1 MNKLL
6 MFIFA
11 ALLPAQAF
19 SLSLKPINNNSSEA
33 ALIIV
38 PGAQMKAS
46 QYEKI
51 ARQIQQATK
60 LRLWVAI
67 PDIPLGLASNL
78 TLKAPVENIIE
89 EIRGQGFSAD
99 KIVLAGHSLG
109 GAAAQ
114 ELFLEKSDFDS
125 LILMASFVSRKNRLK
140 LTDSPVLTVAG
151 ELDGL
156 TRVSRIAESFYH
168 EILSKKDQYQIRS
181 KHPIAVVEGMNHM
194 QFASGHKPILVRKR
208 DLKAE
213 ISESQAHEKVASLV
227 ASFLE
232 NRIIPSEKTAKSL
245 LQASS
250 RAESLLR
257 PIVKSMELEG
267 SYHLK
272 KTCADSSLKKGEDCW
287 KGSPWAEFA
296 LHWFAGDAGPRI
308 ESRNEFHEVW
318 RIFPFFHPKIEN
330 TCGLSDNKC
339 KLKVKSIA
347 QATYETISKLDT
359 GFNSNSATDIR
370 IKFKSRQAM
379 FSALGNKELRFEETD
394 KKNWCK
400 RLNQKAIDWAEDNAS
415 KKALSRY
422 KTSGIE
428 MQVGDDFKN
437 VQTGPAWI
445 WKALSQKTVVNAS
458 GKTVR
463 LVRSAVMKT
472 SLDYPIAKA
481 QGMHYC
487 KLLSPARALEWIYID
502 SLRKN

>member
-1 MNKLL
+1 M
-6 MFIFA
+6 
-11 ALLPAQAF
+11 PAQAF
-19 SLSLKPINNNSSEA
+19 SLSLKPIKDHGSEV

-38 PGAQMKAS
+38 PGAQMKAI
-46 QYEKI
+46 QYENI
-51 ARQIQQATK
+51 ARQIQQATD

-67 PDIPLGLASNL
+67 PEVPLGLASNL

-89 EIRGQGFSAD
+89 QIKELGFSGD

-114 ELFLEKSDFDS
+114 ELFLERGDFDS

-140 LTDSPVLTVAG
+140 LTDSPVLTIAG

-168 EILSKKDQYQIRS
+168 EILSKKDQDQIRS
-181 KHPIAVVEGMNHM
+181 KHPIAVIEGMNHM

-213 ISESQAHEKVASLV
+213 IPESLAHKKVASLV

-232 NRIIPSEKTAKSL
+232 NRTDPSEQSANTL
-245 LQASS
+245 LNASN
-250 RAESLLR
+250 RAESLLS

-272 KTCADSSLKKGEDCW
+272 KTCADGSLKKGEDCW
-287 KGSPWAEFA
+287 KGSPWAA
-296 LHWFAGDAGPRI
+296 LALQWFAGEARTRI
-308 ESRNEFHEVW
+308 EARNEFHEVW
-318 RIFPFFHPKIEN
+318 RVFPFFHPKIEN
-330 TCGLSDNKC
+330 TCELDDKKC

-379 FSALGNKELRFEETD
+379 FSALGNSDLSFEETD
-394 KKNWCK
+394 KQHWCK
-400 RLNQKAIDWAEDNAS
+400 RLNQKAIDWALANAS
-415 KKALSRY
+415 KKALRRY
-422 KTSGIE
+422 ESNGIE
-428 MQVGDDFKN
+428 MQVGDDFKT
-437 VQTGPAWI
+437 VQTGPSWI
-445 WKALSQKTVVNAS
+445 WNALSQRTVLNAS
-458 GKTVR
+458 GKSIR

-472 SLDYPIAKA
+472 PLNYLIAKA

-502 SLRKN
+502 SLRKY